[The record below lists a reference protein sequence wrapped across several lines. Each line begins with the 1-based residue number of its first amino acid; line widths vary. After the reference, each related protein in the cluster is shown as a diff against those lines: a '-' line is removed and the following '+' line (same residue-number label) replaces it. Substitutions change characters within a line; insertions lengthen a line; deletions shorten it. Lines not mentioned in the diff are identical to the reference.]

1 MIDTKDNN
9 YDSNNN
15 NNNNNKPTDRREAE
29 REGGREGGRRKR
41 SREEKQEGGGRRK
54 EEGGGEGGRRRKE
67 EGGRRKEEEKEGGG
81 GRRKGR
87 RKELLLPFSVS
98 LLGCPCQRSR
108 EVCLLLWRGAPALTR
123 GPMGP
128 LTCRSRRRR
137 GWPCWVAYMFTVGL
151 GLGRQRIQCVARLER
166 PLETKRGHNAQPLE
180 LVRCFTRL
188 KLVFQYGLL
197 CWMCCLS
204 CQGSP

>member
-41 SREEKQEGGGRRK
+41 SREEKLR
-54 EEGGGEGGRRRKE
+54 EEGGGK
-67 EGGRRKEEEKEGGG
+67 RKEEEKEGGG

-197 CWMCCLS
+197 C
-204 CQGSP
+204 